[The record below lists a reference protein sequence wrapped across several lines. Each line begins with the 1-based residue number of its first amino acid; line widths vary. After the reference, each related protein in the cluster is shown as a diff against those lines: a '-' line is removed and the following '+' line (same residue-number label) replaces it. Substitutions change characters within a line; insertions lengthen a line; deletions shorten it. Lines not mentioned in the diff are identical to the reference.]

1 MRLLLN
7 RSTRLSSQ
15 IIQAQLFRRS
25 TPSVYRGFANSV
37 IRQNDQNSDIAATAS
52 SAENTPEL
60 SIDRANEENRSTG
73 KPSRLAALKKR
84 QKPRNY
90 DDGRSKKEEAGQ
102 QYILGQSRDQPIRT
116 RFAPSPTG
124 YLHLGSLR
132 TALFNNLVSKA
143 TKGGEFIV
151 RIEDTD
157 QASITQSRMRN
168 TQ

>member
-15 IIQAQLFRRS
+15 ILKAQLFRRS
-25 TPSVYRGFANSV
+25 TPSVYRGFANSAV
-37 IRQNDQNSDIAATAS
+37 RQYDQNSDVAATAS
-52 SAENTPEL
+52 PAENTPEL
-60 SIDRANEENRSTG
+60 SIDQANEDNRFTR
-73 KPSRLAALKKR
+73 KHSRLAALKKR
-84 QKPRNY
+84 QKPRFN
-90 DDGRSKKEEAGQ
+90 DAGSKEEEAGQ

-157 QASITQSRMRN
+157 QASILQSHW
-168 TQ
+168 